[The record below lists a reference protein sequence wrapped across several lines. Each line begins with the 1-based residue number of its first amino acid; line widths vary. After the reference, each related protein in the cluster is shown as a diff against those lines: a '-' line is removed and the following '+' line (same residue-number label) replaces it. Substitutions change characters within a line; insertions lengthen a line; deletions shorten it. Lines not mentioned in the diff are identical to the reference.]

1 MYMALHSGSLLQASP
16 PVIDEIQI
24 TIGHSHALLSWSPF
38 MEALQNNELTGLL
51 CSVWVVELEGLPL
64 ENDLKLL

>member
-1 MYMALHSGSLLQASP
+1 
-16 PVIDEIQI
+16 
-24 TIGHSHALLSWSPF
+24 